1 MFKVTSERLAIGLV
15 FVVIGTLACLAP
27 TQSDTWWLLR
37 AGHETF
43 ATHTVS
49 LADTYS
55 FTATG
60 LFWPNHEWL
69 TEVIFYALYA
79 IGRMPLVTLFC
90 AAVILGTW
98 GLSWSLTEGA
108 FEIRFLVFAVCLVP
122 AAESWAI
129 RPQVFSMALFMVTTV
144 LVLRDRIAWLP
155 LVMLVWTNLH
165 GAVALGLAAVIAA
178 LCADVVA
185 RRRIRWPMVL
195 MVIACV
201 LVTFIS
207 PLGAR
212 LWSFIPASMERSRI
226 NQLIE
231 WQAPGASPGLWPFW
245 VVAAALPIATVLWWR
260 RLDERTLKLVAI
272 AFAILPLALTSIRNV
287 AVFLLVAVPA
297 ITALA
302 RPRDR
307 VERIRKA
314 AGEHVVVNATIL
326 GVAVVAGAAVVVLA
340 WLAPAPSL
348 GWRPIGP
355 RAAQAIAACGRPL
368 YNTYGDGG
376 VLIWFVPEQKV
387 FIDNRQDPYPT
398 DLLKAN
404 HQLELD
410 GQYAEIFAK
419 YDIQCAVAPP
429 TSPIADALNKDPAW
443 TRQYVDDRWTVFHRK
458 TVPLSA
464 AAHSQSVVQV

>member
-1 MFKVTSERLAIGLV
+1 VLKVTSERLAIGLV

-37 AGHETF
+37 AGRETF
-43 ATHTVS
+43 ATHHVS

-55 FTATG
+55 STATG

-122 AAESWAI
+122 SAESWAI
-129 RPQVFSMALFMVTTV
+129 RPQVFSMALFMLTTV
-144 LVLRDRIAWLP
+144 LVLRDRLAWLP
-155 LVMLVWTNLH
+155 IVMLVWTNLH

-178 LCADVVA
+178 LCADVVI

-195 MVIACV
+195 TAIACV

-245 VVAAALPIATVLWWR
+245 GVAAALPIATVLWRR

-287 AVFLLVAVPA
+287 AVFLLAAVPA

-314 AGEHVVVNATIL
+314 AGEHVAVNAGIL
-326 GVAVVAGAAVVVLA
+326 CAAVLAGAAVVVLA

-348 GWRPIGP
+348 GWHPIGP
-355 RAAQAIAACGRPL
+355 PAIQAIASCGRPL

-387 FIDNRQDPYPT
+387 FIDNRQDPYPI

-410 GQYAEIFAK
+410 GNYAAMFEK
-419 YDIQCAVAPP
+419 YGIRCAVVPP
-429 TSPIADALNKDPAW
+429 TSPTALALSKDAGW
-443 TRQYVDDRWTVFHRK
+443 SQQYADDRWTV
-458 TVPLSA
+458 
-464 AAHSQSVVQV
+464 SVRR